1 MSDAVEASGLDFR
14 YGERQALSQVGFRV
28 APGSVHGFLGPN
40 GSGKSTLFKILATIL
55 PLQTGSVGVLGMDLR
70 TQTASIRR
78 VLGVVF
84 QSPALDR
91 KLSVRANLRYGGML
105 YGLSGA
111 ELDRRVDKMLEVGS
125 LRDRARDRVGELSGG
140 LRRRVELAKGL
151 LHGPQLMLLDEPST
165 GLDPGARQDL
175 WRFLR
180 AREGVTILF
189 TTHLMDEADEA
200 DGLTILN
207 AGQIV
212 AEGSPA
218 SLRQE
223 VGGEVLELSCA
234 EPAALARDIAAAFG
248 VEPQVLDHSVR
259 IQREQ
264 AHGLVADLMRTYGE
278 RIEKVVL
285 SHPSLEDVFIARTG
299 QRLREEG

>member
-28 APGSVHGFLGPN
+28 APGGVHGFLGPN

-55 PLQTGSVGVLGMDLR
+55 PLQTGSVRVLGMDLR

-175 WRFLR
+175 WT
-180 AREGVTILF
+180 ARG
-189 TTHLMDEADEA
+189 
-200 DGLTILN
+200 
-207 AGQIV
+207 
-212 AEGSPA
+212 
-218 SLRQE
+218 R
-223 VGGEVLELSCA
+223 
-234 EPAALARDIAAAFG
+234 
-248 VEPQVLDHSVR
+248 
-259 IQREQ
+259 
-264 AHGLVADLMRTYGE
+264 
-278 RIEKVVL
+278 
-285 SHPSLEDVFIARTG
+285 
-299 QRLREEG
+299 